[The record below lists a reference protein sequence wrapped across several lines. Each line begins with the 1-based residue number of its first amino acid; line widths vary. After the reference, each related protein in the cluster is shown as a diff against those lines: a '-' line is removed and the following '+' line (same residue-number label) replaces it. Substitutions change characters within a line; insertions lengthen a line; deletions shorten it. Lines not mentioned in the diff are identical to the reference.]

1 MTCAIM
7 ERNTVVLIAEE
18 TTPGVEITDL
28 NSFTALQI
36 LAGST
41 IDLGGP
47 DDIKLEQVRS
57 SFTSVGFTPGTAIY
71 DMNFK
76 VPMVGGGVV
85 STVLQVPAFA
95 KLMKI
100 ASFKEGSAL
109 KVKVTSKT
117 GVFTIGTII
126 KEGLTTIGE
135 LAEVQVVG
143 ADTYLNLINV
153 TNPLVDTDEITA
165 DSGGTATVSG
175 APTSAYSYVFTSK
188 CSEMKTATIRWYVDG
203 VLMVATG
210 VRADFTCDMNV
221 NKAPELTFKCQGLY
235 NEPVDL
241 AISNLKPPTNKP
253 PLVINAGLKV
263 GSFSPIDVT
272 ALQISAGNSLKMN
285 EDINSE
291 TGVSGFHIDMRD
303 VKGSFDPR
311 IELMATHNPF
321 DKWKNGTLAEMSGQ
335 IGSVSGNAFRFIL
348 PAIQYKRPKISPK
361 DGKMKYN
368 QEFMPTG
375 NDDREFILLAM

>member
-47 DDIKLEQVRS
+47 DDIKLEQLRS

-109 KVKVTSKT
+109 
-117 GVFTIGTII
+117 
-126 KEGLTTIGE
+126 
-135 LAEVQVVG
+135 
-143 ADTYLNLINV
+143 
-153 TNPLVDTDEITA
+153 
-165 DSGGTATVSG
+165 
-175 APTSAYSYVFTSK
+175 
-188 CSEMKTATIRWYVDG
+188 
-203 VLMVATG
+203 
-210 VRADFTCDMNV
+210 
-221 NKAPELTFKCQGLY
+221 
-235 NEPVDL
+235 
-241 AISNLKPPTNKP
+241 
-253 PLVINAGLKV
+253 
-263 GSFSPIDVT
+263 
-272 ALQISAGNSLKMN
+272 
-285 EDINSE
+285 
-291 TGVSGFHIDMRD
+291 
-303 VKGSFDPR
+303 
-311 IELMATHNPF
+311 
-321 DKWKNGTLAEMSGQ
+321 
-335 IGSVSGNAFRFIL
+335 
-348 PAIQYKRPKISPK
+348 
-361 DGKMKYN
+361 
-368 QEFMPTG
+368 
-375 NDDREFILLAM
+375 